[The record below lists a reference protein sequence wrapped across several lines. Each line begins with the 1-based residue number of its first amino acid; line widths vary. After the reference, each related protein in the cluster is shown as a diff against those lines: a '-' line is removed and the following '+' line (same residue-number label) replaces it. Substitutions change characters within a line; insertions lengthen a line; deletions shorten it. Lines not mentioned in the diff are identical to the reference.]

1 MEDRTWLVALE
12 VARNFDTVG
21 PPLPPAPGTP
31 YHPPHVHTLPDVP
44 VQSTRLAALPWRR
57 SGLPEP
63 QTPETPT
70 SFGGF
75 AGGVEEGP
83 GPQPPTPTAVERDGL
98 QSRES
103 SFSFQRLE
111 ATCVNGKDTRLDRD

>member
-75 AGGVEEGP
+75 AGGVEDLLRFPSIEK
-83 GPQPPTPTAVERDGL
+83 AKAWISML
-98 QSRES
+98 LHMSNSQS
-103 SFSFQRLE
+103 
-111 ATCVNGKDTRLDRD
+111 